1 MSKSFSRTIKDL
13 DLFGHAITLRFNQNA
28 GHHQTL
34 LGGCFSLVIYMIGL
48 IMILIKIGDVDSIIA
63 TSSTT
68 YQIHKDSEEPFEDV
82 SLKE

>member
-1 MSKSFSRTIKDL
+1 
-13 DLFGHAITLRFNQNA
+13 
-28 GHHQTL
+28 
-34 LGGCFSLVIYMIGL
+34 
-48 IMILIKIGDVDSIIA
+48 MILIKIGDVDSIIA